1 MTIADIGLKIQYE
14 RKRKGLLQEELANQ
28 ANITT
33 AQLSRYENGKQKI
46 PIDKLMVICKILNI
60 EFILKGD

>member
-1 MTIADIGLKIQYE
+1 MTLDELGLKIQYE
-14 RKRKGLLQEELANQ
+14 RKRKGLLQEELAAQ

-60 EFILKGD
+60 EFMLKSD